1 MSISSNELRYR
12 FINNGE
18 PGDIYHLSVN
28 YRISIP
34 RFTFSSQEQLRY
46 YIARIASN
54 IDMYRENPLIA
65 VYTMSVYNDILVE
78 MLEENHSNVE
88 IWIE

>member
-1 MSISSNELRYR
+1 MSISSNKLRYR

-18 PGDIYHLSVN
+18 PGDTYHLSVN
-28 YRISIP
+28 YRISVP
-34 RFTFSSQEQLRY
+34 RFTSSSQAQLRY

-54 IDMYRENPLIA
+54 IDMNTKTPLITA
-65 VYTMSVYNDILVE
+65 YTMSVYIDILVE